1 MDIRGKDTSELVESL
16 ATLTSPEVNKEQNLD
31 DRLARYGRAKLKALS
46 IRNYILEH
54 HPGNAN
60 ITGPMSECGSFLVF
74 RNFYTLGETR
84 LFSANFCRKHLLCP
98 LCAIARGGKVM
109 RRYFDRYEKIIL
121 ADSAV
126 KPYLVTLTVRDGE
139 SLGERITHLM
149 SSFRSLCKRR
159 HGKRDI
165 SEIKKASAAVFS
177 YEVKRGANSGLWHPH
192 VHCLM
197 LCSVPIDQAKL
208 SSEWHRITG
217 DSFIVDVRPIDT
229 TDPIGGFLEVFKY
242 AVKFS
247 DQPPADTWHCFEV
260 LTGRRLIGS
269 FGDFYGFSEPET
281 LSDDMLTD
289 DLPYIDML
297 FQYSNSNYR
306 KVSSAPRGSS
316 LMVPPVTPRR
326 GVPHESVS

>member
-1 MDIRGKDTSELVESL
+1 MDNRGKDTSEPVESL
-16 ATLTSPEVNKEQNLD
+16 ATLAGPEVNKEQNLD
-31 DRLARYGRAKLKALS
+31 DRLARYGKAKKHNLA

-54 HPGNAN
+54 HPGKAN
-60 ITGPMSECGSFLVF
+60 ITGPMAECGSYLVF
-74 RNFYTLGETR
+74 RNFYTMGETR
-84 LFSANFCRKHLLCP
+84 LFSANFCRKHLLCR
-98 LCAIARGGKVM
+98 LCACARSAKVM
-109 RRYFDRYEKIIL
+109 RRYMARYESII
-121 ADSAV
+121 ADDPTV

-139 SLGERITHLM
+139 SLHERINHLM
-149 SSFRSLCKRR
+149 SCFRSLCKRR

-197 LCSVPIDQAKL
+197 LCSVPIDQKKL
-208 SSEWHRITG
+208 SAEWHRITG

-229 TDPIGGFLEVFKY
+229 TDPSGGFLEVFKY

-260 LTGRRLIGS
+260 LSSRRMVGS
-269 FGDFYGFSEPET
+269 FGDFYGFVEPEE
-281 LSDDMLTD
+281 LSDEMLSD

-297 FQYSNSNYR
+297 FQYTDSNYR
-306 KVSSAPRGSS
+306 KVSSAPRGSL
-316 LMVPPVTPRR
+316 LMPPASPLR
-326 GVPHESVS
+326 EAL